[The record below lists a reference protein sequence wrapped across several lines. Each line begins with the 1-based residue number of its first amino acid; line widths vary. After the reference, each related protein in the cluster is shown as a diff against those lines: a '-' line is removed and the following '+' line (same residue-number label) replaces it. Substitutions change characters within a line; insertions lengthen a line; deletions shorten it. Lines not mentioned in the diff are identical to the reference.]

1 MINAL
6 ILTISLCL
14 VVLLGIVVYLRHYH
28 LTKIV
33 SEQRIAIHQIRQ
45 DMHAL
50 CAGAINLGKHV
61 DALEQKIRRQAERQ
75 DQLSMRDPSEHAYA
89 HAIRL
94 AQKGANI
101 NELVE
106 NCGLARSEA
115 ELLLRIHRTQQREA
129 ANI

>member
-1 MINAL
+1 MTNVL
-6 ILTISLCL
+6 ILAVGLCL
-14 VVLLGIVVYLRHYH
+14 VAFLGVVEYLRHSR
-28 LTKIV
+28 LTKIIG
-33 SEQRIAIHQIRQ
+33 EQRVAIHQIRQ

-75 DQLSMRDPSEHAYA
+75 DQFAMRDPSEHTYA

-94 AQKGANI
+94 AQKGANL

-115 ELLLRIHRTQQREA
+115 ELLLSVHRAQQREA
-129 ANI
+129 ATF